1 MASPSPLGSLQTLRG
16 LAAWMVCVYHFAF
29 LFKHTY
35 PFMVDGLDWGQN
47 GVYVF
52 FVISGVVLPWS
63 LDQVSYGYRNFWPFM
78 QKRLLRLYP
87 PFALSVLVCAVAFHA
102 THLFTWPVAEK
113 VIDSLTFA
121 VPFKHSHW
129 VNGVYWTLFVEFQ
142 YYIYLGL
149 LFPLLA
155 HRSLVVRSCAIYGSL
170 ALSFCS
176 AWFPPADVKNNI
188 FFHLPIFTLGFTL
201 YLYLKDRISSA
212 EFAVASSI
220 SAWVMFYETGVFHGF
235 MWNIPVFGA
244 LTFFIILFFQ
254 KGIGFFDKL
263 GEISYSYYLTHFV
276 FISMVNN
283 HMKSLVKSPWGI
295 FVCIAVLQVATY
307 YGAKLFYHI
316 IEKPS
321 LRWTKRVV
329 YKKIG

>member
-1 MASPSPLGSLQTLRG
+1 MSSAQPLGSLQTLRG
-16 LAAWMVCVYHFAF
+16 VAAWMVCIYHFAF

-35 PFMVDGLDWGQN
+35 PFMVEGLDWGQN

-63 LDQVSYGYRNFWPFM
+63 LDQIRYSYTNFGSFM
-78 QKRLLRLYP
+78 LKRLLRLYP
-87 PFALSVLVCAVAFHA
+87 PFALSVIVCAIAFHA

-113 VIDSLTFA
+113 VIDSLTFT

-155 HRSLVVRSCAIYGSL
+155 HKSLAIRSLALYGSL
-170 ALSFCS
+170 ALSFFSVC
-176 AWFPPADVKNNI
+176 FQPADVKTTL

-201 YLYLKDRISSA
+201 YLYLKERISFK
-212 EFAVASSI
+212 EFTVASTL
-220 SAWVMFYETGVFHGF
+220 AAGVMFYEMGIYHGL
-235 MWNIPVFGA
+235 MWSIPVFGV
-244 LTFFIILFFQ
+244 LTFFAILFFQ
-254 KGIGFFDKL
+254 KGIAFFDKL
-263 GEISYSYYLTHFV
+263 GEISYSYYLTHFI

-283 HMKSLVKSPWGI
+283 YMKPFVKSPWGI
-295 FVCIAVLQVATY
+295 FVAVAAIQVSTY

-329 YKKIG
+329 YSKK